1 MLRELAAEAQPTA
14 KPLRQLLQSLDDR
27 RRAVENDPRAKATGP
42 PAPDK
47 THIPASEQGGFTGM
61 EGLWNYYYWQALATN
76 PLDSIGHILRVQAY
90 LTDCSNYMNNIT
102 AANAKCNRWLG
113 PHQPG
118 ITVPDPT
125 EIPGEQGE
133 PSAGAA
139 ASTTADTTARD
150 ATRAPAEPARRP
162 SAPAP
167 RRNREQDTRD
177 ESQLLDYLLTP

>member
-27 RRAVENDPRAKATGP
+27 SRAVENDPRAKATGP

-76 PLDSIGHILRVQAY
+76 PFDSIGHILRVQAY

-102 AANAKCNRWLG
+102 AANAQCNRWLG

-118 ITVPDPT
+118 ITVPDPRSEEHT
-125 EIPGEQGE
+125 SELQ
-133 PSAGAA
+133 S
-139 ASTTADTTARD
+139 R
-150 ATRAPAEPARRP
+150 
-162 SAPAP
+162 
-167 RRNREQDTRD
+167 
-177 ESQLLDYLLTP
+177 